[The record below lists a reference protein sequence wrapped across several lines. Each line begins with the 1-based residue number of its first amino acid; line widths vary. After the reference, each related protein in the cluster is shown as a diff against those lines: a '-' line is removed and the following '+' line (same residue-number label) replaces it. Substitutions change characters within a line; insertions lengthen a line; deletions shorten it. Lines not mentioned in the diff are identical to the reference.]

1 MRRLVA
7 GVVLGLILGT
17 AAQAGATYL
26 ADDRVWY
33 RLDRQAQTA
42 YVAGV
47 ADSLASVAEFSQR
60 AGAERAIDGVRQAA
74 RCADRVPLHDLA
86 RFGGEAIDYR
96 RRVLPSTAII
106 ERFVACGRS
115 YYATCV
121 APRESVPA
129 PRPPCPAPDR
139 ARRPRSDRRRPGAA
153 TGDPPA
159 RG

>member
-17 AAQAGATYL
+17 AGQAGAMYL
-26 ADDRVWY
+26 TDGRVWD

-47 ADSLASVAEFSQR
+47 ADSMESVAEFSQR

-86 RFGGEAIDYR
+86 RFGGEAIGHG

-106 ERFVACGRS
+106 ERFVACGRGNYGS
-115 YYATCV
+115 RDNQPYYQ
-121 APRESVPA
+121 PYYWNPGD
-129 PRPPCPAPDR
+129 RPYYWGPNGQPVYPN
-139 ARRPRSDRRRPGAA
+139 PEPG
-153 TGDPPA
+153 
-159 RG
+159 RNR

>member
-26 ADDRVWY
+26 TDDRVWY

-47 ADSLASVAEFSQR
+47 ADSMASVAEFSQR

-86 RFGGEAIDYR
+86 RFGGEAMDYR

-115 YYATCV
+115 NYGSRDDQPYYWNPAGR
-121 APRESVPA
+121 PYYWGPYREPVNPEPNSGQG
-129 PRPPCPAPDR
+129 R
-139 ARRPRSDRRRPGAA
+139 
-153 TGDPPA
+153 
-159 RG
+159 

>member
-26 ADDRVWY
+26 TDERIWY

-47 ADSLASVAEFSQR
+47 ADSMASVAEFSQR
-60 AGAERAIDGVRQAA
+60 AGGERAIDGVRQAA

-86 RFGGEAIDYR
+86 RFGGEAIDYA
-96 RRVLPSTAII
+96 RRVRPSTAII

-115 YYATCV
+115 NYGSRENLPYYWG
-121 APRESVPA
+121 PGGSPYYWG
-129 PRPPCPAPDR
+129 PDGRPVNPDTDTGR
-139 ARRPRSDRRRPGAA
+139 DRR
-153 TGDPPA
+153 
-159 RG
+159 